1 MAVEELISFIRSDLS
16 QKFPENID
24 KIFIFSNLLKLKY
37 SRDDHIELIESL
49 MTNFPKSAFIF
60 PAYTYNSRTSLPYSH
75 NQKPNPQ
82 CGSLSRVVFEEFKEL
97 VVRTFDED
105 YSYLILNHQNLSKN
119 FLRDINKWR
128 DSSFGESSHHDAIF
142 SESGIFLIIADEMD
156 SGFTPSM
163 QCEAIAGV
171 PYRKMELFPSM
182 VYQGKLKRYFSRK
195 EKEFHSFGKNN
206 RRRSIEIMREEN
218 LLATCN
224 HELGPKTLAFP
235 VRNYIDSVTKVLN
248 TDPNYFIENTN
259 DY

>member
-1 MAVEELISFIRSDLS
+1 MAVEELVSFIRINLY
-16 QKFPENID
+16 QKFPENVD

-37 SRDDHIELIESL
+37 SRDDHIKLIESL
-49 MTNFPKSAFIF
+49 MTNFPKSAFMF

-82 CGSLSRVVFEEFKEL
+82 CGSLSRVVFEEFRES

-105 YSYLILNHQNLSKN
+105 YSYFVLNHQNLSKD
-119 FLRDINKWR
+119 FLRDITKWR

-163 QCEAIAGV
+163 QCEAMAGV
-171 PYRKMELFPSM
+171 PYRKMELFPAM
-182 VYQGKLKRYFSRK
+182 AYEGKLKRYFSRK
-195 EKEFHSFGKNN
+195 ENNFDSFGKNN
-206 RRRSIEIMREEN
+206 RKRSIEIMRQDD

-224 HELGPKTLAFP
+224 HELGPRTLAFP
-235 VRNYIDSVTKVLN
+235 VRHYINSVTEVLKTN
-248 TDPNYFIENTN
+248 PNYFIEHTN